1 MHEESN
7 MNTNPILSSMSF
19 HFALANVAN
28 ADRSELAAAVATLQT
43 LTVLLADTLK
53 QRGVLH
59 PLTELAWQLTPSRLT
74 PKVKEIHLSASFL
87 HLTTGSL
94 KSTWRDIL
102 TGPEKKASSIPLE
115 KQYPLVGLLNQ
126 GTHA

>member
-19 HFALANVAN
+19 HFELANVAN

-43 LTVLLADTLK
+43 LTALLADTLK

-74 PKVKEIHLSASFL
+74 CKVKEIHLSASFL
-87 HLTTGSL
+87 HRTTGSL
-94 KSTWRDIL
+94 KSTWRDTL

-115 KQYPLVGLLNQ
+115 KQYPLVGLSSMEV
-126 GTHA
+126 TT